1 MDETSEFLNMPSIP
15 RSYLELIA
23 DQKHLTPLQKEAFV
37 ERLAN
42 IELSDLVV
50 AKILNISRER
60 YSSRMT
66 KVYKIFN
73 IPSGNTPGK
82 AKILFFKVLDMYQR
96 DHPSD
101 KKVSKLVDSA
111 IDSLV
116 QETQEKTQ
124 ELINAKCGS
133 MQILDMSKPIEV
145 EDIFTEVKITKQIL
159 SKRRIELSELV
170 KIVQEIKPDNDTKL
184 NIARLLEGTK
194 LSGVKLVKNYP
205 KLILLGRPGAG
216 KTTFLKYV
224 AVFVN
229 KSEIIPGY
237 VPVFVSL
244 KDFQNQDDQIGLK
257 EYIANELLNCEVNR
271 ESFELLLR
279 EAKILFLFDGLD
291 EVRKE
296 NFNRVIRLIQ
306 EISHTYSKNRFIITC
321 RLAASEYKF
330 ESFLEAEVCEFTEE
344 QIGTFSRNWFA
355 TKKSPQKTEK
365 FINRIRKDE
374 EISEIATNPLLLTL
388 LCMVF
393 EDSEEFP
400 KNQAELYQEGLDVLL
415 RKWDVS
421 RAVERPETYRKLSK
435 NKKEDLLSK
444 IAYATFEKDE
454 GLFKRKTI
462 ENQIREYI
470 YNLPRSISAPE
481 ELEPDCN
488 SVLDSMIAQHGLITA
503 VAKDIFSFSH
513 RTFHEYFVSLK
524 IVKTLDPEEQQ
535 NVLRSLAIHINDYRW
550 QEVFSLVS
558 CMLPNAD
565 YLIRLIKH
573 EIDKIVKENQKI
585 DSFLDWL
592 DQKSSAI
599 KSKKK
604 ISNLK
609 AIGQVFYFNLVIKHK
624 TIKTQTKS
632 KDFILDSELFTV
644 LISSIFIQNNLHEE
658 AFDLL
663 KEHKDILSLIRQCIA
678 RNMATNLKE
687 HLISLKQELPSKTK
701 VSDEWWIENGQ
712 RWSNDF
718 RDMIIRYR
726 NIGHDWGFSESE
738 IKSLKEYYDVNKLL
752 SICLSGDC
760 YVSRE
765 VREEINSSTLLPID
779 KDEDET
785 SSLSTFPSSQRE
797 DQCLDEA
804 PTALR

>member
-1 MDETSEFLNMPSIP
+1 MLSIS
-15 RSYLELIA
+15 RSYLELVA
-23 DQKHLTPLQKEAFV
+23 DQKHLTILQKEAFV
-37 ERLAN
+37 ERLAD

-66 KVYKIFN
+66 KVYKKFN

-82 AKILFFKVLDMYQR
+82 SKLLFFKVLDMYQR

-101 KKVSKLVDSA
+101 KKVSKIVSNA
-111 IDSLV
+111 IGSLV
-116 QETQEKTQ
+116 QETQEKTR
-124 ELINAKCGS
+124 ELINEKCGF

-145 EDIFTEVKITKQIL
+145 GDIFTEVKITRQIL
-159 SKRRIELSELV
+159 SKRRIELSDLV
-170 KIVQEIKPDNDTKL
+170 KLVRQRYQTNDPKF
-184 NIARLLEGTK
+184 NISRLFEGVK
-194 LSGVKLVKNYP
+194 LSGLELVENSS

-224 AVFVN
+224 AVFSN
-229 KSEIIPGY
+229 KSEILPGY

-244 KDFQNQDDQIGLK
+244 KDFQNQDIQIDLK
-257 EYIANELLNCEVNR
+257 EYISNELMSCEVNK
-271 ESFELLLR
+271 ESFELLLK

-306 EISHTYSKNRFIITC
+306 EISHTYNKNRFIITC

-330 ESFLEAEVCEFTEE
+330 ENFLEAEVCEFTKE
-344 QIGTFSRNWFA
+344 QISTFAKNWFT
-355 TKKSPQKTEK
+355 TKKSPQKTDK

-374 EISEIATNPLLLTL
+374 EISELATNPLLLTL

-470 YNLPRSISAPE
+470 YNLPRSISTPE
-481 ELEPDCN
+481 DVEPNCN
-488 SVLDSMIAQHGLITA
+488 SVLDSMIAQHGLITE

-524 IVKTLDPEEQQ
+524 IVKTLDPKEQKK
-535 NVLRSLAIHINDYRW
+535 VLESLSIHINDYRW
-550 QEVFSLVS
+550 QAVFSLVA

-565 YLIRLIKH
+565 YLIKLIKY
-573 EIDKIVKENQKI
+573 EIDRIVQENKKI
-585 DSFLDWL
+585 DSFLNWL
-592 DQKSSAI
+592 NQKSTSA
-599 KSKKK
+599 KSNKRV
-604 ISNLK
+604 SNLK
-609 AIGQVFYFNLVIKHK
+609 TFGRVFYFNLVIKQK
-624 TIKTQTKS
+624 IIKTQTQS
-632 KDFILDSELFTV
+632 TDFILDSELITA
-644 LISSIFIQNNLHEE
+644 LNSSISIQNDCLNESKNIQKKHKKLLSIIHKCIDHNMEK
-658 AFDLL
+658 DL
-663 KEHKDILSLIRQCIA
+663 KKALIK
-678 RNMATNLKE
+678 LEK
-687 HLISLKQELPSKTK
+687 ELPSTAKIAQK
-701 VSDEWWIENGQ
+701 WWIDHGVA
-712 RWSNDF
+712 WSQCF
-718 RDMIIRYR
+718 RNTIIEYR
-726 NIGHDWGFSESE
+726 NIGHDWHFLDEE
-738 IKSLKEYYDVNKLL
+738 MKALKEYYEVNKLL
-752 SICLSGDC
+752 FICLSGDC

-765 VREEINSSTLLPID
+765 VREEINSSHLLPI
-779 KDEDET
+779 
-785 SSLSTFPSSQRE
+785 SQYE
-797 DQCLDEA
+797 KILHHDLN
-804 PTALR
+804 

>member
-1 MDETSEFLNMPSIP
+1 MLSIP
-15 RSYLELIA
+15 RSYLEFIA
-23 DQKHLTPLQKEAFV
+23 NQNHLTELQKEAFV
-37 ERLAN
+37 ERLAD

-66 KVYKIFN
+66 KVYKKFN
-73 IPSGNTPGK
+73 ISSGNTPGK
-82 AKILFFKVLDMYQR
+82 SKLLFFKVLDMYQNAY
-96 DHPSD
+96 PSD
-101 KKVSKLVDSA
+101 KQVYEIVNNA
-111 IDSLV
+111 IEILV
-116 QETQEKTQ
+116 QEIQSKTRA
-124 ELINAKCGS
+124 LINEKCGF

-159 SKRRIELSELV
+159 SKRRIELSDLV
-170 KIVQEIKPDNDTKL
+170 KIVQQRHQTNDLKF
-184 NIARLLEGTK
+184 NISRLFE
-194 LSGVKLVKNYP
+194 GVKFSGLELVENYS

-224 AVFVN
+224 AVFAN
-229 KSEIIPGY
+229 KSEILPGY
-237 VPVFVSL
+237 VPIFISL
-244 KDFQNQDDQIGLK
+244 KDFQNQDHQIGLK
-257 EYIANELLNCEVNR
+257 EYIENELISCEVNK

-296 NFNRVIRLIQ
+296 NFNRVIRLIK
-306 EISHTYSKNRFIITC
+306 EISQTYSKNRFIITC

-330 ESFLEAEVCEFTEE
+330 ENFLEAEVCEFTKE
-344 QIGTFSRNWFA
+344 QISMFSKNWFA

-365 FINRIRKDE
+365 FINRISKDE
-374 EISEIATNPLLLTL
+374 EISELATNPLLLTL

-454 GLFKRKTI
+454 GLFKRRTI
-462 ENQIREYI
+462 DYQIREYI
-470 YNLPRSISAPE
+470 YNLPRSISSPE
-481 ELEPDCN
+481 DVELDCN
-488 SVLDSMIAQHGLITA
+488 SVLDSMIAQHGLITE

-524 IVKTLDPEEQQ
+524 IVKTLDPEEQKK
-535 NVLRSLAIHINDYRW
+535 VLESLAIHITDYRW

-573 EIDKIVKENQKI
+573 EIDKIVQENKKI

-592 DQKSSAI
+592 NEKSSSV
-599 KSKKK
+599 KSSKS
-604 ISNLK
+604 IGNLK
-609 AIGQVFYFNLVIKHK
+609 AISQVFYFNLVIRKR
-624 TIKTQTKS
+624 TIKTQTES
-632 KDFILDSELFTV
+632 EDFILDSELVTTLNV
-644 LISSIFIQNNLHEE
+644 SISMHNTPLKE
-658 AFDLL
+658 ADTLL
-663 KEHKDILSLIRQCIA
+663 KWHKDILSLMRQCIEHNVSA
-678 RNMATNLKE
+678 ELKE
-687 HLISLKQELPSKTK
+687 ELIKLKEKLPSKT
-701 VSDEWWIENGQ
+701 VDSREWWAHNGLD
-712 RWSNDF
+712 WSTRF
-718 RDMIIRYR
+718 RNVIIQYR
-726 NIGHDWGFSESE
+726 NIGHDWGFVESE
-738 IKSLKEYYDVNKLL
+738 IKALKEYYDVNKLL
-752 SICLSGDC
+752 SICLHGDC

-765 VREEINSSTLLPID
+765 VRKEINASTLLPIEKYD
-779 KDEDET
+779 DG
-785 SSLSTFPSSQRE
+785 
-797 DQCLDEA
+797 
-804 PTALR
+804 

>member
-1 MDETSEFLNMPSIP
+1 MPSIP
-15 RSYLELIA
+15 RSYLELLA
-23 DQKHLTPLQKEAFV
+23 DQQNLTLLQKEAFV
-37 ERLAN
+37 ERLAD

-66 KVYKIFN
+66 KVYQKFN
-73 IPSGNTPGK
+73 IPSGNIPGK
-82 AKILFFKVLDMYQR
+82 SKSLFFRVLDMYQR

-101 KKVSKLVDSA
+101 RKVSKIVSTA
-111 IDSLV
+111 IDNLV
-116 QETQEKTQ
+116 KETQDKTR
-124 ELINAKCGS
+124 ELINEKCGF

-145 EDIFTEVKITKQIL
+145 EDIFTEVKITRQIL
-159 SKRRIELSELV
+159 SKRRIELSDLV
-170 KIVQEIKPDNDTKL
+170 KLVRQRYQTNDPKF
-184 NIARLLEGTK
+184 NISRSFEGVK
-194 LSGVKLVKNYP
+194 LSGLELVENSS

-224 AVFVN
+224 AVFSN
-229 KSEIIPGY
+229 KSEILPGY
-237 VPVFVSL
+237 VPVFISL
-244 KDFQNQDDQIGLK
+244 KDFQNQDIQIDLK
-257 EYIANELLNCEVNR
+257 EYISNELLSCEVNK

-296 NFNRVIRLIQ
+296 NFNRVIRLIK
-306 EISHTYSKNRFIITC
+306 EISHTHSKNRFIITC

-330 ESFLEAEVCEFTEE
+330 ENFLEAEVCEFTKE
-344 QIGTFSRNWFA
+344 QISTFAKNWFV
-355 TKKSPQKTEK
+355 TKKSPQKTDM

-374 EISEIATNPLLLTL
+374 EISELATNPLLLTL

-462 ENQIREYI
+462 ESQIREYI
-470 YNLPRSISAPE
+470 YNLPRSISTPE
-481 ELEPDCN
+481 DVEPDCN
-488 SVLDSMIAQHGLITA
+488 SVLDSMIAQHGLITE

-524 IVKTLDPEEQQ
+524 IVKTLDPEEQKK
-535 NVLRSLAIHINDYRW
+535 VLESLAVHIHDYRW
-550 QEVFSLVS
+550 QEVFSLVA

-573 EIDKIVKENQKI
+573 EIDKIVQENKKI

-592 DQKSSAI
+592 DRKSSSV
-599 KSKKK
+599 KSEKN
-604 ISNLK
+604 IANLK
-609 AIGQVFYFNLVIKHK
+609 AISQVFYFNLVIKRR
-624 TIKTQTKS
+624 TIKTQTES
-632 KDFILDSELFTV
+632 EDFILDSELVTI
-644 LISSIFIQNNLHEE
+644 LNSSISAQNELNKDTKS
-658 AFDLL
+658 FS
-663 KEHKDILSLIRQCIA
+663 KEHKNILSLMHQCIK
-678 RNMATNLKE
+678 RDLDNDLKKQ
-687 HLISLKQELPSKTK
+687 LIRLKKELPNKTEI
-701 VSDEWWIENGQ
+701 SPDWWIEHGSE
-712 RWSNDF
+712 WSMNF
-718 RDMIIRYR
+718 RNAIIDYR
-726 NIGHDWGFSESE
+726 DIGYDWGFTENE

-752 SICLSGDC
+752 SSCLNGDC

-779 KDEDET
+779 KYEG
-785 SSLSTFPSSQRE
+785 R
-797 DQCLDEA
+797 
-804 PTALR
+804 

>member
-1 MDETSEFLNMPSIP
+1 MLSIP
-15 RSYLELIA
+15 RHYLESLA
-23 DQKHLTPLQKEAFV
+23 DQKALTLLQKEAFV
-37 ERLAN
+37 ERLAD

-66 KVYKIFN
+66 KVYKKFN
-73 IPSGNTPGK
+73 ISSGNTPGK
-82 AKILFFKVLDMYQR
+82 SKLLFFKVLDMYQR
-96 DHPSD
+96 AYPSD
-101 KKVSKLVDSA
+101 LQASKIISNA
-111 IDSLV
+111 IDNLV
-116 QETQEKTQ
+116 KETQEKTRG
-124 ELINAKCGS
+124 LITEKCGF

-159 SKRRIELSELV
+159 SKRRIQLSDLV
-170 KIVQEIKPDNDTKL
+170 KIVQQRHHPNDPKF
-184 NIARLLEGTK
+184 NISRLFE
-194 LSGVKLVKNYP
+194 GVKFPGVELVENYS

-224 AVFVN
+224 AVFAN
-229 KSEIIPGY
+229 KSEILPGY
-237 VPVFVSL
+237 VPIFISL
-244 KDFQNQDDQIGLK
+244 KDFQNQDSQTNLK
-257 EYIANELLNCEVNR
+257 EYIENELFSCDINK

-291 EVRKE
+291 EVQKE
-296 NFNRVIRLIQ
+296 NFNRVIRLIK

-330 ESFLEAEVCEFTEE
+330 ENFLEAEVCEFTEE
-344 QIGTFSRNWFA
+344 QISMFSRNWFA
-355 TKKSPQKTEK
+355 TKKSPQKTDK
-365 FINRIRKDE
+365 FINRIQKDE

-421 RAVERPETYRKLSK
+421 RAIERPETYRKLSK

-444 IAYATFEKDE
+444 IAHATFEKDE

-481 ELEPDCN
+481 DVDPDCK
-488 SVLDSMIAQHGLITA
+488 SVLDSMIAQHGLITE

-513 RTFHEYFVSLK
+513 RTFHEYYVSLK
-524 IVKTLDPEEQQ
+524 IVKTLDPEEQKK
-535 NVLRSLAIHINDYRW
+535 VLESLALHINDYRW

-573 EIDKIVKENQKI
+573 EIDKIVEENEKI
-585 DSFLDWL
+585 DSFLNWL
-592 DQKSSAI
+592 NQKSSSVNSQKNIA
-599 KSKKK
+599 
-604 ISNLK
+604 NLK
-609 AIGQVFYFNLVIKHK
+609 AISQVFYFNLAIKK
-624 TIKTQTKS
+624 RTIKTQTNS
-632 KDFILDSELFTV
+632 EDFILDSELVTA
-644 LISSIFIQNNLHEE
+644 LNSSMSIQNNLHKETY
-658 AFDLL
+658 DLL
-663 KEHKDILSLIRQCIA
+663 KEHKGILSLMRQCTA
-678 RNMATNLKE
+678 RDLEESLKE
-687 HLISLKQELPSKTK
+687 QLIRLKEELPSKTE
-701 VSDEWWIENGQ
+701 VSPEWWVKSGSDWIDTLRNVMV
-712 RWSNDF
+712 D
-718 RDMIIRYR
+718 YR
-726 NIGHDWGFSESE
+726 NIGHDWGFSENE
-738 IKSLKEYYDVNKLL
+738 IKALKEYYDVNKLL
-752 SICLSGDC
+752 SICLGGDC

-779 KDEDET
+779 KCEGG
-785 SSLSTFPSSQRE
+785 
-797 DQCLDEA
+797 
-804 PTALR
+804 